1 MRIARKAGVA
11 LAGLVMV
18 GGLATATSGSA
29 SAAADE
35 ICGYPAVDVFNDA
48 GKWAGSAQWSANPGC
63 GVTGDTLG
71 AFDATADGYGVVAH
85 LSAPDGS
92 IAERVVST
100 SGHNS
105 PYTAWKSGNL
115 PEGHQYVM
123 WACLTKGGVVSHCSK
138 TKTVTS

>member
-1 MRIARKAGVA
+1 M
-11 LAGLVMV
+11 
-18 GGLATATSGSA
+18 TSGSA
-29 SAAADE
+29 SAATDE

-63 GVTGDTLG
+63 GVKGDTLG

-92 IAERVVST
+92 IPERVVST

-115 PEGHQYVM
+115 PENHLYIM
-123 WACLTKGGVVSHCSK
+123 WACLTKGGVTSHCTK
-138 TKTVTS
+138 TKIVYS